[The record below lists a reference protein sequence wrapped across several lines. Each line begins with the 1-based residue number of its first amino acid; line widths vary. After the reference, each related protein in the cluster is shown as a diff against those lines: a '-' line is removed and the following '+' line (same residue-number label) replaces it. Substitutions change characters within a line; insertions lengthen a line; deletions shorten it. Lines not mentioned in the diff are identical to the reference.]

1 MYKYISTNVQIIILS
16 LQVLGRQSI
25 EVRICACPGRD
36 RKVDE
41 RTAFPERYPAKKT
54 TLPTSLPSTLPA
66 GALKRKRPDGV
77 EEFTLTIT
85 GRENYEILLKIK
97 ESLELASLIKNSG
110 AQPLSQIQNVNTLS
124 TPFQP
129 APKTVR
135 LSHM

>member
-1 MYKYISTNVQIIILS
+1 M
-16 LQVLGRQSI
+16 QVLGRQCI

-41 RTAFPERYPAKKT
+41 RTAFPERFPAKRT
-54 TLPTSLPSTLPA
+54 TLPSSLPASIPA
-66 GALKRKRPDGV
+66 SALKRKRSDGV
-77 EEFTLTIT
+77 EEFTLTIS

-97 ESLELASLIKNSG
+97 ESLELASLVKNTG
-110 AQPLSQIQNVNTLS
+110 AQPLSLVQNVNSLS
-124 TPFQP
+124 APYQP